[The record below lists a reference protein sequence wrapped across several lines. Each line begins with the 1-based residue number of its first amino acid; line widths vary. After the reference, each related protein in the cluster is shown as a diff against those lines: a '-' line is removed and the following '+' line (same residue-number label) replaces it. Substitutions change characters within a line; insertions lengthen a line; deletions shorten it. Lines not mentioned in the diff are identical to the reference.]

1 MGAGSGDA
9 GGVDIDHE
17 YIAASS
23 SWVLKPFQ
31 PFYHNGGFNMG
42 KTSPNAA
49 LTQTEIA
56 LLVSA
61 AQTSQAA
68 FETAIAATGAAGWY
82 SGLVADAVSKSVPS
96 AQAPPQALWRFF
108 KFGVVQSWPA

>member
-17 YIAASS
+17 YIAAAS

-31 PFYHNGGFNMG
+31 PFYHNGGFNMA

-49 LTQTEIA
+49 LTQSEIA
-56 LLVSA
+56 SLVSA
-61 AQTSQAA
+61 AQTSLAA
-68 FETAIAATGAAGWY
+68 FETAMATTGAAGWY
-82 SGLVADAVSKSVPS
+82 SDIVADAAAKSVPS

-108 KFGVVQSWPA
+108 KFGVVQSWAA